1 MTAPSAAVPDD
12 LVQPFQIDPFA
23 LRGRLVRLGPAID
36 RILSQHAY
44 PEPVAAMLGEAITLA
59 VVLAGALKYD
69 GVFTLQTKGDG
80 PIRMIVADVST
91 DGAVRGY
98 AQYDQAKLDAVA
110 APGRGARRFRCRAC
124 SAPAIS
130 PSPST
135 RASTPTAIRAS
146 SSWPGRP
153 WPNARSIISANRSR
167 SRPGS
172 SSRSAAPGRAGAWR
186 AGGLMMQRVPPEG
199 GYGVIADDV
208 EDGWRRAMVLMSSA
222 TSGELVDP
230 DLAPHR
236 LLFRLFH
243 EDGVRVYD
251 THPLEARCRCSRER
265 IETILRAFPADELD
279 DMQKERVTT
288 VTCEFC
294 SAATPSTPTRS
305 AASPRPRRGKCDP
318 ADQASIMGWK
328 KRQYGLRGQSWRSR
342 GGNSQDQHRP
352 DRR

>member
-1 MTAPSAAVPDD
+1 MISPTGRVPDD
-12 LVQPFQIDPFA
+12 LVQPFRIDPFA
-23 LRGRLVRLGPAID
+23 LRGRLVRLGPTID

-69 GVFTLQTKGDG
+69 GIFTLQTKGDG
-80 PIRMIVADVST
+80 PIRLMVADVST

-98 AQYDQAKLDAVA
+98 AQYDQHKLDAVTEA
-110 APGRGARRFRCRAC
+110 RGTQAGLSVPRLLGGGYIAFTVDQGEETDRYQG
-124 SAPAIS
+124 IVEL
-130 PSPST
+130 
-135 RASTPTAIRAS
+135 
-146 SSWPGRP
+146 
-153 WPNARSIISANRSR
+153 
-167 SRPGS
+167 
-172 SSRSAAPGRAGAWR
+172 AGATLADCAQHYFRQSEQIQAGIKLAVGQTGPGGTWR
-186 AGGLMMQRVPPEG
+186 AGGLMLQRVPPEG

-222 TSGELVDP
+222 TSSELVDP
-230 DLAPHR
+230 GLAPHR

-294 SAATPSTPTRS
+294 S
-305 AASPRPRRGKCDP
+305 RRYTFDADEISRLAP
-318 ADQASIMGWK
+318 A
-328 KRQYGLRGQSWRSR
+328 
-342 GGNSQDQHRP
+342 
-352 DRR
+352 

>member
-1 MTAPSAAVPDD
+1 LTAVTATGPDD
-12 LVQPFQIDPFA
+12 LVQPFQIEPFA
-23 LRGRLVRLGPAID
+23 LRGRLVRLGPTID

-59 VVLAGALKYD
+59 VLLAGALKYD

-110 APGRGARRFRCRAC
+110 GGAETTGLSVPRLLGGGYIAFTVDQGEETDRYQGIVELAGATLADCAQHYFRQSEQIQAGIKLAVGRTG
-124 SAPAIS
+124 PED
-130 PSPST
+130 
-135 RASTPTAIRAS
+135 
-146 SSWPGRP
+146 
-153 WPNARSIISANRSR
+153 
-167 SRPGS
+167 
-172 SSRSAAPGRAGAWR
+172 AWR
-186 AGGLMMQRVPPEG
+186 AGGLMLQRVPPEG

-230 DLAPHR
+230 GLTPHR

-251 THPLEARCRCSRER
+251 THALEARCRCSRER

-294 SAATPSTPTRS
+294 S
-305 AASPRPRRGKCDP
+305 RRYTFDADEISRLAP
-318 ADQASIMGWK
+318 A
-328 KRQYGLRGQSWRSR
+328 
-342 GGNSQDQHRP
+342 
-352 DRR
+352 

>member
-1 MTAPSAAVPDD
+1 MTAVTAAGPDD
-12 LVQPFQIDPFA
+12 LVQPFQIEPFA

-59 VVLAGALKYD
+59 VLLAGALKYD

-98 AQYDQAKLDAVA
+98 AQYDQSKLDAV
-110 APGRGARRFRCRAC
+110 GGGGE
-124 SAPAIS
+124 
-130 PSPST
+130 
-135 RASTPTAIRAS
+135 TAGLSVPRLLGGGYIAFTVDQGEETDRYQ
-146 SSWPGRP
+146 G
-153 WPNARSIISANRSR
+153 IVEL
-167 SRPGS
+167 
-172 SSRSAAPGRAGAWR
+172 AGASLADCAQHYFRQSEQIQAGIKLAVGRTGPEGGWR
-186 AGGLMMQRVPPEG
+186 AGGLMLQRVPPEG

-222 TSGELVDP
+222 TSSELVDP
-230 DLAPHR
+230 GLTPHR

-251 THPLEARCRCSRER
+251 THPLAARCRCSRER

-294 SAATPSTPTRS
+294 S
-305 AASPRPRRGKCDP
+305 RRYTFDADEISRLAP
-318 ADQASIMGWK
+318 A
-328 KRQYGLRGQSWRSR
+328 
-342 GGNSQDQHRP
+342 
-352 DRR
+352 

>member
-1 MTAPSAAVPDD
+1 MTAPSASAAVPDD
-12 LVQPFQIDPFA
+12 LVQPFRIDPFA

-36 RILSQHAY
+36 RILSQHDY

-80 PIRMIVADVST
+80 PIPLIVADVLT

-98 AQYDQAKLDAVA
+98 AQYNQQKLDAVA
-110 APGRGARRFRCRAC
+110 APTGATALSVPRLLGAGYIAFTVDQGEETDRYQGIVELAGATLADCAQHYFRQSEQIQAGIKLAVGRTGPCR
-124 SAPAIS
+124 
-130 PSPST
+130 
-135 RASTPTAIRAS
+135 
-146 SSWPGRP
+146 
-153 WPNARSIISANRSR
+153 
-167 SRPGS
+167 
-172 SSRSAAPGRAGAWR
+172 AWR
-186 AGGLMMQRVPPEG
+186 AGGLMLQRVPPEG

-208 EDGWRRAMVLMSSA
+208 EDGWRRTMVLMSSA
-222 TSGELVDP
+222 TAGELIDP

-236 LLFRLFH
+236 LLLRLFH

-294 SAATPSTPTRS
+294 S
-305 AASPRPRRGKCDP
+305 RRYTFDADEISRLAP
-318 ADQASIMGWK
+318 A
-328 KRQYGLRGQSWRSR
+328 
-342 GGNSQDQHRP
+342 
-352 DRR
+352 

>member
-12 LVQPFQIDPFA
+12 LVQPFRIDPFA

-36 RILSQHAY
+36 RILSQHDY

-80 PIRMIVADVST
+80 PIPLIVADVST

-98 AQYDQAKLDAVA
+98 AQYDQVKLDAVA
-110 APGRGARRFRCRAC
+110 APAGATALSVPRLLGAGYIAFTVDQGEETDRYQGIVELAGATLADCAQHYFRQSEQIQAGIKLAVGRTG
-124 SAPAIS
+124 
-130 PSPST
+130 
-135 RASTPTAIRAS
+135 
-146 SSWPGRP
+146 PGRT
-153 WPNARSIISANRSR
+153 
-167 SRPGS
+167 
-172 SSRSAAPGRAGAWR
+172 WR
-186 AGGLMMQRVPPEG
+186 AGGLMLQRVPPEG

-208 EDGWRRAMVLMSSA
+208 EDGWRRTMVLMSSA
-222 TSGELVDP
+222 TAGELVDP

-294 SAATPSTPTRS
+294 S
-305 AASPRPRRGKCDP
+305 RRYTFDADEISRLAP
-318 ADQASIMGWK
+318 A
-328 KRQYGLRGQSWRSR
+328 
-342 GGNSQDQHRP
+342 
-352 DRR
+352 